1 MAKKHKHPEHVN
13 HERWLVSYADFITLL
28 FAFFVV
34 MFSTSQTDSNK
45 VGRFS
50 ESFVES
56 MGVHILQ
63 GSVGVFD
70 GTNSPFSAVGPR
82 NVKSLHNQKAKL
94 TDIESQMQA
103 LQSMLQAAGSSPE
116 AIAAALAGGP
126 GDPKLRIALGA
137 GASEESGNGKPMG
150 PGGEKLGGEA
160 AGAGEGGHAPEGAAS
175 ASPAG
180 KGAGD
185 GPGAGD
191 AGDVAKGGDPGAAD
205 EHGNPK
211 ERAAPL
217 GFRILRRRS
226 ELVLRLDIDVLFKS
240 GADEL
245 DPRATPLLEALGK
258 ELKAKPVLVK
268 VEGHADNRP
277 INTARYPSNWH
288 LSSARATAVVL
299 TLMQKAG
306 IPASRL
312 AAAGFGEHQPIASN
326 DTEEGR
332 AKNRR
337 VDIVIGLDPTV
348 EDVTPPKEAEGM
360 VKGAAG
366 KARDAAER
374 AVEDAAAE
382 ERRSGDADRR
392 RGDAPRKQ
400 PKSSRRGGDDGR
412 LLPAEGTE
420 PATGRPRKR

>member
-34 MFSTSQTDSNK
+34 MFSVSQTDSNK

-70 GTNSPFSAVGPR
+70 GTNSPFSSVGPR
-82 NVKSLHNQKAKL
+82 NVKYLHNQKAKL
-94 TDIESQMQA
+94 AEIEQQMQA
-103 LQSMLQAAGSSPE
+103 LQQMMEAAGGSP
-116 AIAAALAGGP
+116 AALASALANGP
-126 GDPKLRIALGA
+126 GDPKLKIALGR
-137 GASEESGNGKPMG
+137 GESEEDGEGKPKG
-150 PGGEKLGGEA
+150 PGGDKAGGPAEGEKD
-160 AGAGEGGHAPEGAAS
+160 GEGGAAAAS

-180 KGAGD
+180 KGPGEGD
-185 GPGAGD
+185 V
-191 AGDVAKGGDPGAAD
+191 GDVAKGGEPGEAN
-205 EHGNPK
+205 EGGTPK
-211 ERAAPL
+211 ERDAPM

-245 DPRATPLLEALGK
+245 DPRAEPLLEALGK
-258 ELKAKPVLVK
+258 ELKQKPVLVK

-277 INTARYPSNWH
+277 INTPRFPSNWH

-299 TLMQKAG
+299 VLMQKAG

-326 DTEEGR
+326 DTAEGR
-332 AKNRR
+332 SKNRR

-348 EDVTPPKEAEGM
+348 EDVTEPKEAEGL
-360 VKGAAG
+360 VTKAAQ
-366 KARDAAER
+366 KARSAAER
-374 AVEDAAAE
+374 AGTEQARDE
-382 ERRSGDADRR
+382 ERRATDGGRR
-392 RGDAPRKQ
+392 RGDTPRKKGPAPR
-400 PKSSRRGGDDGR
+400 RDDDGA
-412 LLPAEGTE
+412 LIPAEGTE
-420 PATGRPRKR
+420 PAKAGGRKR